1 MRQHLRVSGI
11 SLEFSSQRGPL
22 KVLENVSFSVERGER
37 VALLGASGSGKSTL
51 LRVIDG
57 LQRLAGAGGGFVE
70 IEGETM
76 QDGTGFSPRARVLRR
91 DIAFVFQ
98 QCQLAPRLGLL
109 TNVLAGALPRQPV
122 WRRLAMRFDS
132 AERARAL
139 DALARVGLS
148 DQAHQRVSTLSGG
161 QQQRGAIARALVQDG
176 CIVLADEPVASLDPR
191 TAQQVLQLLTE
202 LCMED
207 GRTLLVSLHQVA
219 FARQYFPRAIA
230 LRAGQ
235 VVYDG
240 PTAALDDDALGELY
254 RRADEYVEAAG

>member
-1 MRQHLRVSGI
+1 MRQHLRVAGI
-11 SLEFSSQRGPL
+11 SLEFPSLRGPVQ
-22 KVLENVSFSVERGER
+22 VLENVSFSLDRGER

-57 LQRLAGAGGGFVE
+57 LQQLAGAGEGVVE
-70 IEGETM
+70 VQGETM
-76 QDGTGFSPRARVLRR
+76 QDGRGFSPRARVLRR

-98 QCQLAPRLGLL
+98 QYQLAPRLGLL
-109 TNVLAGALPRQPV
+109 TNVLVGALPRQPM
-122 WRRLAMRFDS
+122 WRRLSMRFDP
-132 AERARAL
+132 ADQARAL

-176 CIVLADEPVASLDPR
+176 SIVLADEPVASLDPR
-191 TAQQVLQLLTE
+191 TAHQVLQLLTE
-202 LCMED
+202 LCMEG
-207 GRTLLVSLHQVA
+207 GRTLLVSLHQVV
-219 FARQYFPRAIA
+219 FARQYFPRSIV

-235 VVYDG
+235 IVYDG

-254 RRADEYVEAAG
+254 RRADECVEAAG